1 MSMKIGIVFPG
12 YGSQFVGMGKDFYD
26 ESRVVQEYFEE
37 AGNCLDTN
45 FVKLCFASSDQELSE
60 ISNAYAAIFLTE
72 VALYAVLLEHGI
84 KADQVAGL
92 CIGRYAA
99 LFAAGGF
106 SFPDGLYLLKK
117 YAQFYLE
124 ALGTLDPKI
133 IRITG
138 ISITI
143 FNRVYS
149 KFMVQMPDAQLV
161 LAVQYSKTDFMLSG
175 PKIQVE
181 LFEQA
186 LAQLKIKKLTIKNLD
201 LAHDLHSNLMSGV
214 ADRLAEYLIKVDF
227 KDLQIPYVSG
237 LSGKIL
243 KTSKQIRNE
252 LIAQITKPIL
262 WHKVQTQFAD
272 CDMII
277 EVGPSA
283 VLTAGLQ
290 QLYPDKLILS
300 FTKLADLEIIKEKL
314 AQNNLN
320 NSLEA
325 SNLEDNNNN
334 SSNSNNPETIAESN
348 HELNRPE

>member
-1 MSMKIGIVFPG
+1 MKIGIVFPG

-37 AGNCLDTN
+37 ASNCLDIN

-72 VALYAVLLEHGI
+72 VALYSVLLEHGI

-99 LFAAGGF
+99 LFVAGGF

-117 YAQFYLE
+117 YAQFYTE
-124 ALGTLDPKI
+124 ALSTLDPKI
-133 IRITG
+133 VRVTG

-143 FNRVYS
+143 FNRMYS
-149 KFMVQMPDAQLV
+149 KFMAQVPDAQLT
-161 LAVQYSKTDFMLSG
+161 LAVQYSKTDFMISG
-175 PKIQVE
+175 PRAQVE
-181 LFEQA
+181 LFEQE

-214 ADRLAEYLIKVDF
+214 ADRLAEYLLKVDF
-227 KDLQIPYVSG
+227 KELKIPYISG
-237 LSGKIL
+237 LSGKTL
-243 KTSKQIRNE
+243 KTSKQIRTE

-277 EVGPSA
+277 EVGPMA

-290 QLYPDKLILS
+290 QLYPNKLILS

-314 AQNNLN
+314 TQSNLN
-320 NSLEA
+320 NSLET
-325 SNLEDNNNN
+325 SNLENNNH
-334 SSNSNNPETIAESN
+334 ETITEGN